1 MERKVLGI
9 GIADSMYTY
18 GVCDP
23 FNRWYSML
31 VRCYRTSYRQPT
43 YEECTVSEEWLDF
56 SNFLDWYT
64 KNYYQCFGERMDLDK
79 DILVKGNKIYG
90 PETCVFAPQRINV
103 LFTIRKRKYDYL
115 PIGVELNTNNARKYN
130 MYIRLNGRNIKKSN
144 FNSPEEAFAEYK
156 RLKELEIK
164 RVANEY
170 KEKIPK
176 RLYDAMLRYEV
187 EIDD

>member
-1 MERKVLGI
+1 
-9 GIADSMYTY
+9 
-18 GVCDP
+18 
-23 FNRWYSML
+23 
-31 VRCYRTSYRQPT
+31 
-43 YEECTVSEEWLDF
+43 
-56 SNFLDWYT
+56 
-64 KNYYQCFGERMDLDK
+64 
-79 DILVKGNKIYG
+79 
-90 PETCVFAPQRINV
+90 
-103 LFTIRKRKYDYL
+103 
-115 PIGVELNTNNARKYN
+115 

-170 KEKIPK
+170 KDKIPK